1 MSMQVN
7 PSGLLGLVKQIDN
20 ELRNEG
26 KSFDEILAKYPVS
39 KTSLPYM
46 LTLVEEF
53 SIMMLDL
60 TKDYGELEEENNKL
74 KERLRYFESK
84 KGDFDTQYIT
94 KLQSE
99 LERLKNENQILKSE
113 NGRLASDLNE
123 LDEQLRECE
132 LLFSFLSSSW
142 IGSYLL
148 KRFEYAKSKK

>member
-7 PSGLLGLVKQIDN
+7 PSGLFGLVMQIN
-20 ELRNEG
+20 KELNEG
-26 KSFDEILAKYPVS
+26 KSFDEILSKYPVS

>member
-7 PSGLLGLVKQIDN
+7 PSGLLGLVMQIN
-20 ELRNEG
+20 KELNEG
-26 KSFDEILAKYPVS
+26 KSFDEILSKYPVS

-74 KERLRYFESK
+74 KERLRDFESK
-84 KGDFDTQYIT
+84 KGVFDTQYIT
-94 KLQSE
+94 KLQTE
-99 LERLKNENQILKSE
+99 LERLKNENQVLKSE
-113 NGRLASDLNE
+113 NGRLNSDLKE
-123 LDEQLRECE
+123 LDDQLCECE

-142 IGSYLL
+142 IGNYLL
-148 KRFEYAKSKK
+148 KRFEDANSKK

>member
-1 MSMQVN
+1 MQVN
-7 PSGLLGLVKQIDN
+7 PSGLLGLVMQIDN

>member
-7 PSGLLGLVKQIDN
+7 PSGLLGLVMQIN
-20 ELRNEG
+20 KELNEG
-26 KSFDEILAKYPVS
+26 KSFDEILSKYPVS